1 MLLFKLTHSFSLL
14 LCMAKKTKNGIQK
27 IPKKINNNK
36 YMIVG
41 PLKYDYNI

>member
-1 MLLFKLTHSFSLL
+1 MHGEEDEEWYIENT
-14 LCMAKKTKNGIQK
+14 KK
-27 IPKKINNNK
+27 KKKHNK

>member
-1 MLLFKLTHSFSLL
+1 MHGEEDEEWYIENTQ
-14 LCMAKKTKNGIQK
+14 KK
-27 IPKKINNNK
+27 KKKQNK